1 MLARLLVITV
11 LVSVCHCQDERP
23 VVTTSLGKIRG
34 YLKTSH
40 DGRKFSAFEGIPFAK
55 PPIGSRR
62 FEEPEPAEPWSGVW
76 DANKPTNCAQTDT
89 TTTNATRGDED
100 CLHINVFVPRENPN
114 SQDKL
119 DVIVHVHGG
128 GYMYGNGLAYSRPE
142 VLMDRDVIFVTFNY
156 RLGIL
161 GFLSTEDDVVPGN
174 NGLKDQVM
182 ALRWVQNHIASFG
195 GNPDSFTLTGL
206 SAGGSSVHLHY
217 FSEMSKGLFHRGF
230 SQSGVA
236 LNSFS
241 LQKGALE
248 KAQRLAEAVGCPS
261 TPTRALADCLKQR
274 HHKQILKQ
282 LPLFFSHLIFP
293 FMPFTPVVEKG
304 SKPFLSEHPYS
315 LLTKGKINN
324 VPWLCS
330 NTLHEGTFPVMF
342 SVLGN
347 DLAHVSTNWESLA
360 PDLLDFNYTLAPSLW
375 KDTTKKITEFYLGK
389 GQIDFDQNKDKVIK
403 MFSDRIFLV
412 DAETSVRMQAKA
424 SSSPV
429 YYYYFSYPEENN
441 EAKIVGHGA
450 DGKYLFGNFF
460 VPGPLT
466 PNEQKMKDI
475 IVDMLISYA
484 KTSIPVIEG
493 VKWEPTAYD
502 KLTYLSIRSFR
513 PEEIEL
519 LTVDELTPREFWHSL
534 KFAENENL
542 FSVKDE
548 L

>member
-1 MLARLLVITV
+1 
-11 LVSVCHCQDERP
+11 
-23 VVTTSLGKIRG
+23 
-34 YLKTSH
+34 
-40 DGRKFSAFEGIPFAK
+40 
-55 PPIGSRR
+55 
-62 FEEPEPAEPWSGVW
+62 
-76 DANKPTNCAQTDT
+76 
-89 TTTNATRGDED
+89 
-100 CLHINVFVPRENPN
+100 VFVPRENPN

-195 GNPDSFTLTGL
+195 GNPDSVTLTGL

-330 NTLHEGTFPVMF
+330 NTLHEGTFPVMCKTHLHLF
-342 SVLGN
+342 FLFLLMEVSVLGN

-441 EAKIVGHGA
+441 EAKSNIQ
-450 DGKYLFGNFF
+450 
-460 VPGPLT
+460 LT
-466 PNEQKMKDI
+466 ILHCN
-475 IVDMLISYA
+475 
-484 KTSIPVIEG
+484 
-493 VKWEPTAYD
+493 
-502 KLTYLSIRSFR
+502 
-513 PEEIEL
+513 
-519 LTVDELTPREFWHSL
+519 
-534 KFAENENL
+534 
-542 FSVKDE
+542 
-548 L
+548 

>member
-1 MLARLLVITV
+1 MLAKLLVITV
-11 LVSVCHCQDERP
+11 LVSVCCCQDEGP

-34 YLKTSH
+34 YIKTSH

-76 DANKPTNCAQTDT
+76 DANNPTECAQTGLMEINVT
-89 TTTNATRGDED
+89 QVAKLGDED
-100 CLHINVFVPRENPN
+100 CLHINVFVPRENPT

-119 DVIVHVHGG
+119 DVIVHIHGG
-128 GYMYGNGLAYSRPE
+128 AYMYGSGLMFTPAE
-142 VLMDRDVIFVTFNY
+142 ILMDRDVVFVTFNY

-182 ALRWVQNHIASFG
+182 ALNWIQNHIANFG
-195 GNPDSFTLTGL
+195 GNPDSVTLTGA
-206 SAGGSSVHLHY
+206 SAGASSVHLHY

-230 SQSGVA
+230 SESGVA

-241 LQKGALE
+241 LQEASLQ

-261 TPTRALADCLKQR
+261 TPTRALVDCLKQR
-274 HHKQILKQ
+274 HYKQILEQ
-282 LPLFFSHLIFP
+282 LPLFFGHLFLP
-293 FMPFTPVVEKG
+293 FAPFAPVVEKG

-315 LLTKGKINN
+315 LLAKGQIND

-330 NTLHEGTFPVMF
+330 NTPNEGTFPVLF
-342 SVLGN
+342 LGK
-347 DLAHVSTNWESLA
+347 DLDNISTNWESLA
-360 PDLLDFNYTLAPSLW
+360 PILLDFNDTLAPSLW
-375 KDTTKKITEFYLGK
+375 KDAAQKIRQFYLGK
-389 GQIDFDQNKDKVIK
+389 DQTNLAQNYDKLIQMV
-403 MFSDRIFLV
+403 SDRIFLV
-412 DAETSVRMQAKA
+412 DAETSVRLQAKA

-429 YYYYFSYPEENN
+429 YYYHFSYPGDNN
-441 EAKIVGHGA
+441 EANFVGHGA
-450 DGKYLFGNFF
+450 DGKYFF
-460 VPGPLT
+460 VVGTLT
-466 PNEQKMKDI
+466 PNELKMKDI
-475 IVDMLISYA
+475 MVDMLISFA

-493 VKWEPTAYD
+493 VKWEPTTYD
-502 KLTYLSIRSFR
+502 KLTYLNIRSFR

-542 FSVKDE
+542 VSVKDE